1 MDLFPSA
8 LLAALLV
15 ALAAGLLLIFLYR
28 PVIKW
33 VTGFVLRLLLTESY
47 AKNMW
52 ELVSSARRFKPL
64 KIVEGGLRA
73 ESGANFVPSLGHSKK
88 MAGFEGLVFLP
99 AQLATLTTK
108 ETHKVDTRT
117 VIGPQAKRPLKL
129 AIPLLI
135 SGMGAGVPLT
145 EPVKIALARGA
156 SLAGTATNT
165 GQGPLLPEERKA
177 ADRLILQYSRAP
189 WAKTPEE
196 LKQADMVEIA
206 VGGGG
211 DAGSPQA
218 IPSRRLS
225 NQLRHLMGLN
235 PDEEARI
242 RSRVP
247 GVEHP
252 DDWPEL
258 VEKLRRETGGVPIG
272 VKILPARVEE
282 DIDRAL
288 DAGVDVIT
296 IDGAQAGTGESATIV
311 QDDFGLPTIRGLCRA
326 VEHLEK
332 RRARQ
337 RVSLIA
343 SGGLYTP
350 GDYLKALALGADAVA
365 LGTAALFAAI
375 HTQITKVLPWEPL
388 TQLIW
393 SGGSAAERFD
403 VEQSSQYVANLLRAS
418 VEEMKL
424 AVLCLGKKAIS
435 DVSREDLVALDP
447 ETARLTGVPLAYGR
461 EDHARSGG
469 EKVPQPSL

>member
-1 MDLFPSA
+1 MNLFFSA
-8 LLAALLV
+8 LFAGLLV

-28 PVIKW
+28 PVIKK
-33 VTGFVLRLLLTESY
+33 VAGTVLRLLFTESY
-47 AKNMW
+47 SKNVW
-52 ELVSSARRFKPL
+52 EFVSSARRYKPL
-64 KIVEGGLRA
+64 KIAEGGLRA
-73 ESGANFVPSLGHSKK
+73 EYGEILSRPLGTPKK
-88 MAGFEGLVFLP
+88 MAGFEGLIFLP
-99 AQLATLTTK
+99 AQLATLATK

-117 VIGPQAKRPLKL
+117 VIGPQAKRPLRL
-129 AIPLLI
+129 TIPLLI
-135 SGMGAGVPLT
+135 SGMGAGVPLS
-145 EPVKIALARGA
+145 EPVKIALAKGA

-177 ADRLILQYSRAP
+177 ADKLILQYSRAS

-211 DAGSPQA
+211 DAGSPQV

-225 NQLRHLMGLN
+225 KRLQKLMGLAQGK
-235 PDEEARI
+235 DARI
-242 RSRVP
+242 ESRIP
-247 GVEHP
+247 GVDHP
-252 DDWPEL
+252 DDWPKL
-258 VEKLRRETGGVPIG
+258 VQKLREDTDGVPIG
-272 VKILPARVEE
+272 VKILPSRVEE

-332 RRARQ
+332 RHARH

-343 SGGLYTP
+343 SGGLFTP

-365 LGTAALFAAI
+365 LGTVALFAAI
-375 HTQITKVLPWEPL
+375 HTQITKVFPWEPP

-393 SGGSAAERFD
+393 AGGSAVEKFD
-403 VEQSSQYVANLLRAS
+403 VEKSSKFVANLLKAS

-424 AVLCLGKKAIS
+424 AVICLGKKA
-435 DVSREDLVALDP
+435 VSEVNREDLVALDP
-447 ETARLTGVPLAYGR
+447 ETARLTGIPLAYG
-461 EDHARSGG
+461 SGTT
-469 EKVPQPSL
+469 E